1 MCYLFKFDGNEIIF
15 KNVEISLNYLF
26 KIWIFLK
33 IINFGC
39 LKGNISL
46 EWP

>member
-15 KNVEISLNYLF
+15 KNAKISKNYLF
-26 KIWIFLK
+26 KIWIFSK
-33 IINFGC
+33 TINFGC